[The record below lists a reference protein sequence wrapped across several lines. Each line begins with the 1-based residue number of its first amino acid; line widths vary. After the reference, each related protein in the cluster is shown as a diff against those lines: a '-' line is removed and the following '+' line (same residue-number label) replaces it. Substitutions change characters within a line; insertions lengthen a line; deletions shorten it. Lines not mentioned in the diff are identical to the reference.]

1 MPTYTFVN
9 KDTGE
14 EITEIMSIVEMED
27 FLIKNKNFQQ
37 VLYPVGIADPSRL
50 GIRKPDSGF
59 RDVLKKIKSKHRR
72 STVNTW

>member
-1 MPTYTFVN
+1 MPLYTFRN
-9 KDTGE
+9 RDTGE
-14 EITEIMSIVEMED
+14 EITELMSIAEMED
-27 FLIKNKNFQQ
+27 FLIKNKHFQQ
-37 VLYPVGIADPSRL
+37 VLYPVGIADPTRL

>member
-1 MPTYTFVN
+1 MPTYTFRN

-14 EITEIMSIVEMED
+14 EITEIMSIAEMED
-27 FLIKNKNFQQ
+27 FVIANKNYQQ
-37 VLYPVGIADPSRL
+37 VLFPVGIADPSRL
-50 GIRKPDSGF
+50 GIHKPDSGF

>member
-14 EITEIMSIVEMED
+14 EITEIMTIAEMED

>member
-9 KDTGE
+9 KETGE
-14 EITEIMSIVEMED
+14 EFTEIMSIAEMED
-27 FLIKNKNFQQ
+27 FLINNKNFQQ
-37 VLYPVGIADPSRL
+37 VLFPVGIADPTRL

-59 RDVLKKIKSKHRR
+59 RDVLKNIKSKHRR